1 MRGHIDF
8 DDAPTLLDA
17 IFSGE
22 SDHRLERG
30 LALLGRCW
38 YLAVLTCN
46 KYCGTARWQK
56 HEVTLGMLTIE
67 QLPLLRGHIL
77 DDEGHKFPGTDQFI
91 FGTRRNRHGSLP
103 RVRRGPRSKIGDQR
117 HSCLLR
123 TFRNRPTSART
134 CCVATT
140 TPCRVP
146 NRCNSRVRRL
156 LRHGRFAP
164 SFCQTN

>member
-1 MRGHIDF
+1 MRGHIDA
-8 DDAPTLLDA
+8 DDALTVFEA

-46 KYCGTARWQK
+46 KCCGTARWQK
-56 HEVTLGMLTIE
+56 HEVALGMLAME

-91 FGTRRNRHGSLP
+91 LGTCRNRHGSLR
-103 RVRRGPRSKIGDQR
+103 RVRSGLRSKIGDQR
-117 HSCLLR
+117 HPCLLR
-123 TFRNRPTSART
+123 RFRKRPTRPI
-134 CCVATT
+134 CL
-140 TPCRVP
+140 
-146 NRCNSRVRRL
+146 RRW
-156 LRHGRFAP
+156 
-164 SFCQTN
+164 

>member
-1 MRGHIDF
+1 MRGHIDV
-8 DDAPTLLDA
+8 DDALTLLDA
-17 IFSGE
+17 IFSGK
-22 SDHRLERG
+22 SDHRLDRV

-38 YLAVLTCN
+38 YLTVLTCN

-56 HEVTLGMLTIE
+56 HEVALGMLTIE

-117 HSCLLR
+117 YSV
-123 TFRNRPTSART
+123 
-134 CCVATT
+134 CCV
-140 TPCRVP
+140 
-146 NRCNSRVRRL
+146 
-156 LRHGRFAP
+156 RFASGRHRP
-164 SFCQTN
+164 DKPGPRGLVRSTISPRQLTHRFLTRPGSMISL